1 MWRPKDKADD
11 PRYTSASMKQG
22 GGSVMAWACI
32 TVKGPGDL
40 VFIDDITEDGSSIMD
55 GNTYRKI
62 LSKYIEPNGK
72 NLAGRGLIV
81 QSDKDPKHTAKA
93 TQEFIAKKKWTLL
106 NWPSQSHDLTPIEH
120 IFYLLKRQVQSE
132 NPKNKAK
139 LKNLVLKA
147 CKYIKPSIFQKIVHS
162 MPVS

>member
-1 MWRPKDKADD
+1 MLINPNLTGKRSCGQIKLNKHVSVYGNCTMWRPKDKVDD

-32 TVKGPGDL
+32 TAKGPGDL

-72 NLAGRGLIV
+72 NLLAGTSLCSLTTTRNIL
-81 QSDKDPKHTAKA
+81 QRLPKSSLPRKSG
-93 TQEFIAKKKWTLL
+93 K
-106 NWPSQSHDLTPIEH
+106 
-120 IFYLLKRQVQSE
+120 
-132 NPKNKAK
+132 
-139 LKNLVLKA
+139 
-147 CKYIKPSIFQKIVHS
+147 C
-162 MPVS
+162 